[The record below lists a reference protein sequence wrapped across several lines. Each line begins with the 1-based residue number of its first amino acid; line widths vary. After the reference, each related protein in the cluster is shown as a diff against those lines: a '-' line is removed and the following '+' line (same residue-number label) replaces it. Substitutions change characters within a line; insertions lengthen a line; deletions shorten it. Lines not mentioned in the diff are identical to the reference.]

1 MTPEPIAVATFVLV
15 AFVGA
20 GLAQVAWMKSP
31 HAAPFM
37 APIDGGR
44 TFRGKRVFGANK
56 CWRGFVVM
64 VPAAGAAFVALRL
77 LLPAL
82 PPWFAQGLWPLS
94 PASYGALGLWAGF
107 AFMAAELP
115 NSFVKRQLGITPGM
129 ASGHP
134 VLGPLFGC
142 VDRLDSVL
150 GVLLALSLVV
160 PVPPMAWVYVLLAG
174 PVLHGLFS
182 ILLYRA
188 GVKARAA

>member
-1 MTPEPIAVATFVLV
+1 VNPDPLAVAMFLLV
-15 AFVGA
+15 AFVAA
-20 GLAQVAWMKSP
+20 GFAQLAWMKSR

-37 APIDGGR
+37 APLDGGR
-44 TFRGKRVFGANK
+44 TFRGKRLFGANK

-77 LLPAL
+77 LFAAL
-82 PPWFAQGLWPLS
+82 PPWFAVGLWPLS

-115 NSFVKRQLGITPGM
+115 NSFVKRQLGITPGT
-129 ASGHP
+129 ASEHP
-134 VLGPLFGC
+134 VLGPLFFC
-142 VDRLDSVL
+142 IDRLDSVL

-160 PVPPMAWVYVLLAG
+160 PVPLMAWVCVLLAG

-182 ILLYRA
+182 VLLYRA
-188 GVKARAA
+188 GVKARAG